1 MANARGLLFA
11 AALLSTGAALALR
24 CPMSRKDAELFPGRP
39 VYLYSFDDHGSG
51 GVSRIL
57 ALDRS
62 DSGLRFTFV
71 LGNTLAT
78 FVGAGAALQSD
89 RSNRNGEVDFAPWDA
104 LELSLRSS
112 RPLRLRMIL
121 VAHDS
126 ALWRDGDFLTR
137 RYSEARF
144 TPKPDGSATIPLDRF
159 ALSPWW
165 IDRGLV
171 PVSDT
176 ARKLGHVVAFE
187 IQAVP
192 GGVAADGRVDT
203 VLIRS
208 VSMVR
213 HRHLAGI
220 WVWWL
225 PAFAWSLFGLRL
237 ASGRRRKTESVDV
250 VPPYAPILPPAPLG
264 MRSESDELRDR
275 LAAHLASNYQ
285 RGELDADT
293 ICRETGIPRSR
304 LPEILREGF
313 GTTFKAYLNELR
325 LTEASRLLR
334 TTDRTVSEI
343 AFAVGYNGIAH
354 FNRVFRERFGVA
366 PGEHRAAVGGGPSG

>member
-11 AALLSTGAALALR
+11 AALLTTGAALALR
-24 CPMSRKDAELFPGRP
+24 FPVSRKDAELFPGRP

-78 FVGAGAALQSD
+78 FVGAGVALQGDAANST
-89 RSNRNGEVDFAPWDA
+89 GQVDLTAWDA
-104 LELSLRSS
+104 MELSLHTS

-121 VAHDS
+121 VARDS
-126 ALWRDGDFLTR
+126 ALWREGDYMTR

-144 TPKPDGSATIPLDRF
+144 TPKPDGSATIPLDQF

-192 GGVAADGRVDT
+192 GGVAADGRVDS

-208 VSMVR
+208 VRLVR
-213 HRHLAGI
+213 HRHLVGA
-220 WVWWL
+220 WFWCFA
-225 PAFAWSLFGLRL
+225 AFAWLAFGIRL
-237 ASGRRRKTESVDV
+237 APGRRRKTEDV
-250 VPPYAPILPPAPLG
+250 YTLPSRARILPPAPLG
-264 MRSESDELRDR
+264 LRSESDELRDR

-366 PGEHRAAVGGGPSG
+366 PGEHRAAVGAGPSG

>member
-1 MANARGLLFA
+1 MASARGLLFA

-24 CPMSRKDAELFPGRP
+24 LPQSRKHAGLFPGRP

-78 FVGAGAALQSD
+78 FVGAGAAWQSD
-89 RSNRNGEVDFAPWDA
+89 SSNRTGEVDFAPWDDV
-104 LELSLRSS
+104 ELSLRTS

-126 ALWRDGDFLTR
+126 AIWKNGDYLTR

-144 TPKPDGSATIPLDRF
+144 SPRPDGSADIPLGQF

-176 ARKLGHVVAFE
+176 TRKLDHVVAFE

-208 VSMVR
+208 VRLVR
-213 HRHLAGI
+213 HRHLAGT

-225 PAFAWSLFGLRL
+225 PGLAWLAVAFGLL
-237 ASGRRRKTESVDV
+237 PRRRPATEIGIAAVAS
-250 VPPYAPILPPAPLG
+250 PPGPAPLG
-264 MRSESDELRDR
+264 LRSESDELRDR

-293 ICRETGIPRSR
+293 VCRETGIPRSR

-354 FNRVFRERFGVA
+354 FNRVFRERFGLA
-366 PGEHRAAVGGGPSG
+366 PGEHRSAVGGG